1 MKEQSDYL
9 KELEI
14 LEYVSKTF
22 KVSKTAMLSKSRKKE
37 IVIAKMFIFFY
48 LRNYLYHSFQQIGNM
63 FDMKH
68 SSIIHSLKTFEDL
81 CQTNKSYREQVNLM
95 CKTFK
100 QKEYYKDTLT
110 KDFYCEV
117 FKYTIVNQPLLFYEL
132 KISNEN
138 RKKIYKDLKLTPE
151 EIDKINSF
159 NKWLK

>member
-1 MKEQSDYL
+1 
-9 KELEI
+9 
-14 LEYVSKTF
+14 
-22 KVSKTAMLSKSRKKE
+22 
-37 IVIAKMFIFFY
+37 
-48 LRNYLYHSFQQIGNM
+48 M

-81 CQTNKSYREQVNLM
+81 CQTNKSYREEVNLM

-117 FKYTIVNQPLLFYEL
+117 FKYTIVNQPLLFFEL